1 MLSRKPHFVVN
12 APRLLQPDFDKISTQ
27 YHQLKSAYRAAA
39 TDKAMEQQREFG
51 CGVTLWRWSW
61 FTYRDKFTISIIHR
75 ECWKPRSLMR
85 SKRKRSWVWAQAY
98 NHHHPLI
105 KAEYSSRNTVFGAK
119 KLGLSL
125 NSFAV
130 ATRRWP
136 TCDHHHH
143 PLISAERQSINAR
156 LRELGVKRLALSAPC
171 SLPSQ
176 PDGSLVDNQGHAT
189 STSRSVLHLH
199 HKARLC
205 SGQYSHLV
213 Y

>member
-1 MLSRKPHFVVN
+1 MPLLN
-12 APRLLQPDFDKISTQ
+12 IRLQWHTYGWSN
-27 YHQLKSAYRAAA
+27 RAA
-39 TDKAMEQQREFG
+39 TYMGWETEQQFKREFG
-51 CGVTLWRWSW
+51 ARWVRTHCGHNQTLTRYPHNIK
-61 FTYRDKFTISIIHR
+61 FIKFTIVNHPVCFLESRTLWWIPLDFYNQTLTRYPHNTIIQ
-75 ECWKPRSLMR
+75 KQ
-85 SKRKRSWVWAQAY
+85 RSWVWAQG
-98 NHHHPLI
+98 I

-171 SLPSQ
+171 SLRSQ
-176 PDGSLVDNQGHAT
+176 PDGS
-189 STSRSVLHLH
+189 
-199 HKARLC
+199 
-205 SGQYSHLV
+205 
-213 Y
+213 